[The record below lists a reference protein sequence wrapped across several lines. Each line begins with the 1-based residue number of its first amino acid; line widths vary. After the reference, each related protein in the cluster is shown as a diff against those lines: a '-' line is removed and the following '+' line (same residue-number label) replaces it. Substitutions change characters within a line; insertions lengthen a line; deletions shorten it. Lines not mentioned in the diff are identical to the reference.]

1 MVSVCPS
8 DEFISFRFRRMMPA
22 IMFPPLS
29 VARFML
35 IYIVS
40 FGLSSLME
48 MSLFTEN
55 TLVAPEDISAVN
67 DLPAC

>member
-1 MVSVCPS
+1 
-8 DEFISFRFRRMMPA
+8 MMPA